1 MKPLSIG
8 LIALFAFSFT
18 AWSGMPALEG
28 IVKDAKGQPIKAA
41 QVRVE
46 GKNFAKTVTTDTKG
60 HYVCDGL
67 ATGGS
72 YKVTLLVNGSVKASI
87 LNTKIQSGNPTQ
99 LSFNLRKEKGSA
111 NRQHRRSLG
120 GSRRQR
126 AGGGQRQPRNHK
138 SRKRLRHAP
147 SKQRNASS
155 ARELAGKSLPRTP
168 RVFRDELGDRWQLS
182 GKVVWSESPNWS
194 CFVGEISLLRPA
206 HGCFDL

>member
-1 MKPLSIG
+1 
-8 LIALFAFSFT
+8 
-18 AWSGMPALEG
+18 MPALEG

-111 NRQHRRSLG
+111 NRHMVWVPAETG
-120 GSRRQR
+120 THIGSTD
-126 AGGGQRQPRNHK
+126 GHWVEVDDNGQVVGNDNPEIIK
-138 SRKRLRHAP
+138 
-147 SKQRNASS
+147 
-155 ARELAGKSLPRTP
+155 AGKDYATHL
-168 RVFRDELGDRWQLS
+168 QNS
-182 GKVVWSESPNWS
+182 GT
-194 CFVGEISLLRPA
+194 RPA
-206 HGCFDL
+206 PGN